1 MDNSLLIKNVLLDGE
16 KKTLLCRDGRFVS
29 LDAAPGAE
37 AARVIDAEGLAIL
50 PAFYNTHTHAAMTL
64 MRGYGDDRPLHE
76 WLEQWVWPYEDSL
89 GAKDIR
95 RGSEIA
101 IREMISTGTVF
112 FNDMYFFIDETID
125 LVKASGMR
133 AAIGVTLM
141 DNHPKALRDEKSA
154 LVRAWKDSERLL
166 LTVAPH
172 SVYTASKDTLQEAA
186 KLARENGRKIHI
198 HISETAKEVK
208 ECLAKT
214 GMTPVRY
221 LDSLELLGPDVIAA
235 HCVHVDKE
243 EWDILAER
251 GVTVSHCPC
260 SNMKLGSGRFPYEL
274 AIASGAR
281 ITLGTDGCSSNNH
294 LDMREEMKH
303 AIEQGQNFSAKYAD
317 NISIVMS
324 VRQALYFLPEA
335 IRIFEKEQPGVQ
347 ITPMFNYVHG
357 LEVFLKNEADIFF
370 ALTEQT
376 KHIPGITVH
385 KLFDSRIYL
394 IADINDPLA
403 AKNTIS
409 EEDIYGRTL
418 MVGGGSPE
426 ALRSV
431 QQRLIS
437 SGKISYFNSP
447 DHDSTLTN
455 VAAGKGICL
464 APGFLNDHS
473 GQFAWIP
480 FDCEECFHLVL
491 CTHKTDNR
499 KSLNTFIKTL
509 QKLYTD
515 AVAFPL

>member
-221 LDSLELLGPDVIAA
+221 LDSLGLLGPDVIAA

-281 ITLGTDGCSSNNH
+281 ITLGTDGCSSNNN
-294 LDMREEMKH
+294 LDMREEMKT
-303 AIEQGQNFSAKYAD
+303 AALLAKVTGDAALLSASQVLKWATRNGAEAFGYDAGEIARGRLAD
-317 NISIVMS
+317 AVLVDLGNPKMN
-324 VRQALYFLPEA
+324 PCH
-335 IRIFEKEQPGVQ
+335 
-347 ITPMFNYVHG
+347 N
-357 LEVFLKNEADIFF
+357 
-370 ALTEQT
+370 
-376 KHIPGITVH
+376 
-385 KLFDSRIYL
+385 
-394 IADINDPLA
+394 
-403 AKNTIS
+403 
-409 EEDIYGRTL
+409 
-418 MVGGGSPE
+418 
-426 ALRSV
+426 
-431 QQRLIS
+431 LIS
-437 SGKISYFNSP
+437 NWVYAADSSCIKYVICNGK
-447 DHDSTLTN
+447 
-455 VAAGKGICL
+455 
-464 APGFLNDHS
+464 
-473 GQFAWIP
+473 
-480 FDCEECFHLVL
+480 VL
-491 CTHKTDNR
+491 
-499 KSLNTFIKTL
+499 
-509 QKLYTD
+509 
-515 AVAFPL
+515 

>member
-95 RGSEIA
+95 HGSEIA

-221 LDSLELLGPDVIAA
+221 LDSLGLLGPDVIAA

-281 ITLGTDGCSSNNH
+281 ITLGTDGCSSNNN
-294 LDMREEMKH
+294 LDMREEMKTAALLAKVTGDAALLSAPQVLKWATRNGAEAFGYDAGEIARGRLAD
-303 AIEQGQNFSAKYAD
+303 AILVDLGNPKM
-317 NISIVMS
+317 N
-324 VRQALYFLPEA
+324 PCH
-335 IRIFEKEQPGVQ
+335 
-347 ITPMFNYVHG
+347 N
-357 LEVFLKNEADIFF
+357 
-370 ALTEQT
+370 
-376 KHIPGITVH
+376 
-385 KLFDSRIYL
+385 
-394 IADINDPLA
+394 
-403 AKNTIS
+403 
-409 EEDIYGRTL
+409 
-418 MVGGGSPE
+418 
-426 ALRSV
+426 
-431 QQRLIS
+431 LIS
-437 SGKISYFNSP
+437 NWVYAADSSSIKYVICNGK
-447 DHDSTLTN
+447 
-455 VAAGKGICL
+455 
-464 APGFLNDHS
+464 
-473 GQFAWIP
+473 
-480 FDCEECFHLVL
+480 VL
-491 CTHKTDNR
+491 
-499 KSLNTFIKTL
+499 
-509 QKLYTD
+509 
-515 AVAFPL
+515 

>member
-221 LDSLELLGPDVIAA
+221 LDSLGLLGPDVIAA

-281 ITLGTDGCSSNNH
+281 ITLGTDGCSSNNN
-294 LDMREEMKH
+294 LDMREEMKTAALLAKVTGDAALLSAPQVLKWATRNGAEAFGYDAGEIARGRLAD
-303 AIEQGQNFSAKYAD
+303 AILVDLGNPKM
-317 NISIVMS
+317 N
-324 VRQALYFLPEA
+324 PCH
-335 IRIFEKEQPGVQ
+335 
-347 ITPMFNYVHG
+347 N
-357 LEVFLKNEADIFF
+357 
-370 ALTEQT
+370 
-376 KHIPGITVH
+376 
-385 KLFDSRIYL
+385 
-394 IADINDPLA
+394 
-403 AKNTIS
+403 
-409 EEDIYGRTL
+409 
-418 MVGGGSPE
+418 
-426 ALRSV
+426 
-431 QQRLIS
+431 LIS
-437 SGKISYFNSP
+437 NWVYAADSSSIKYVICNGK
-447 DHDSTLTN
+447 
-455 VAAGKGICL
+455 
-464 APGFLNDHS
+464 
-473 GQFAWIP
+473 
-480 FDCEECFHLVL
+480 VL
-491 CTHKTDNR
+491 
-499 KSLNTFIKTL
+499 
-509 QKLYTD
+509 
-515 AVAFPL
+515 

>member
-1 MDNSLLIKNVLLDGE
+1 MDNSLLIKNVLLEGE

-221 LDSLELLGPDVIAA
+221 LDSLGLLGPDVIAA

-281 ITLGTDGCSSNNH
+281 ITLGTDGCSSNNN
-294 LDMREEMKH
+294 LDMREEMKTAALLAKVTGDAALLSASQVLKWATRNGAEAFGYDAGEIARGRLAD
-303 AIEQGQNFSAKYAD
+303 AILVDLGNPKM
-317 NISIVMS
+317 N
-324 VRQALYFLPEA
+324 PCH
-335 IRIFEKEQPGVQ
+335 
-347 ITPMFNYVHG
+347 N
-357 LEVFLKNEADIFF
+357 
-370 ALTEQT
+370 
-376 KHIPGITVH
+376 
-385 KLFDSRIYL
+385 
-394 IADINDPLA
+394 
-403 AKNTIS
+403 
-409 EEDIYGRTL
+409 
-418 MVGGGSPE
+418 
-426 ALRSV
+426 
-431 QQRLIS
+431 LIS
-437 SGKISYFNSP
+437 NWVYAADSSCIKYVICNGK
-447 DHDSTLTN
+447 
-455 VAAGKGICL
+455 
-464 APGFLNDHS
+464 
-473 GQFAWIP
+473 
-480 FDCEECFHLVL
+480 VL
-491 CTHKTDNR
+491 
-499 KSLNTFIKTL
+499 
-509 QKLYTD
+509 
-515 AVAFPL
+515 

>member
-154 LVRAWKDSERLL
+154 LVRAWQDSERLL

-221 LDSLELLGPDVIAA
+221 LDSLGLLGPDVIAA

-281 ITLGTDGCSSNNH
+281 ITLGTDGCSSNNN
-294 LDMREEMKH
+294 LDMREEMKTAALLAKVTGDADLLSAPQVLKWATRNGAEAFGYDAGEIARGRLAD
-303 AIEQGQNFSAKYAD
+303 AILVDLGNPKM
-317 NISIVMS
+317 N
-324 VRQALYFLPEA
+324 PCH
-335 IRIFEKEQPGVQ
+335 
-347 ITPMFNYVHG
+347 N
-357 LEVFLKNEADIFF
+357 
-370 ALTEQT
+370 
-376 KHIPGITVH
+376 
-385 KLFDSRIYL
+385 
-394 IADINDPLA
+394 
-403 AKNTIS
+403 
-409 EEDIYGRTL
+409 
-418 MVGGGSPE
+418 
-426 ALRSV
+426 
-431 QQRLIS
+431 LIS
-437 SGKISYFNSP
+437 NWVYAADSSCIKYVICNGK
-447 DHDSTLTN
+447 
-455 VAAGKGICL
+455 
-464 APGFLNDHS
+464 
-473 GQFAWIP
+473 
-480 FDCEECFHLVL
+480 VL
-491 CTHKTDNR
+491 
-499 KSLNTFIKTL
+499 
-509 QKLYTD
+509 
-515 AVAFPL
+515 

>member
-221 LDSLELLGPDVIAA
+221 LDSIGLLGPDVIAA

-281 ITLGTDGCSSNNH
+281 ITLGTDGCSSNNN
-294 LDMREEMKH
+294 LDMREEMKTAALLAKVTGDAALLSAPQVLKWATRNGAEAFGYDAGEIARGRLAD
-303 AIEQGQNFSAKYAD
+303 AILVDLGNPKM
-317 NISIVMS
+317 N
-324 VRQALYFLPEA
+324 PCH
-335 IRIFEKEQPGVQ
+335 
-347 ITPMFNYVHG
+347 N
-357 LEVFLKNEADIFF
+357 
-370 ALTEQT
+370 
-376 KHIPGITVH
+376 
-385 KLFDSRIYL
+385 
-394 IADINDPLA
+394 
-403 AKNTIS
+403 
-409 EEDIYGRTL
+409 
-418 MVGGGSPE
+418 
-426 ALRSV
+426 
-431 QQRLIS
+431 LIS
-437 SGKISYFNSP
+437 NWVYAADSSCIKYVICNGK
-447 DHDSTLTN
+447 
-455 VAAGKGICL
+455 
-464 APGFLNDHS
+464 
-473 GQFAWIP
+473 
-480 FDCEECFHLVL
+480 VL
-491 CTHKTDNR
+491 
-499 KSLNTFIKTL
+499 
-509 QKLYTD
+509 
-515 AVAFPL
+515 

>member
-76 WLEQWVWPYEDSL
+76 WLEQWIWPYEDSL

-221 LDSLELLGPDVIAA
+221 LDSLGLLGPDVIAA

-281 ITLGTDGCSSNNH
+281 ITLGTDGCSSNNN
-294 LDMREEMKH
+294 LDMREEMKTAALLAKVTGDAALLSAPQVLKWATRNGAEAFGYDAGEIARGRLAD
-303 AIEQGQNFSAKYAD
+303 AILVDLGNPKM
-317 NISIVMS
+317 N
-324 VRQALYFLPEA
+324 PCH
-335 IRIFEKEQPGVQ
+335 
-347 ITPMFNYVHG
+347 N
-357 LEVFLKNEADIFF
+357 
-370 ALTEQT
+370 
-376 KHIPGITVH
+376 
-385 KLFDSRIYL
+385 
-394 IADINDPLA
+394 
-403 AKNTIS
+403 
-409 EEDIYGRTL
+409 
-418 MVGGGSPE
+418 
-426 ALRSV
+426 
-431 QQRLIS
+431 LIS
-437 SGKISYFNSP
+437 NWVYAADSSCIKYVICNGK
-447 DHDSTLTN
+447 
-455 VAAGKGICL
+455 
-464 APGFLNDHS
+464 
-473 GQFAWIP
+473 
-480 FDCEECFHLVL
+480 VL
-491 CTHKTDNR
+491 
-499 KSLNTFIKTL
+499 
-509 QKLYTD
+509 
-515 AVAFPL
+515 

>member
-1 MDNSLLIKNVLLDGE
+1 MDNSLLITNVLLEGE

-29 LDAAPGAE
+29 LDAVPGAE

-221 LDSLELLGPDVIAA
+221 LDSLGLLGPDVIAA

-281 ITLGTDGCSSNNH
+281 ITLGTDGCSSNNN
-294 LDMREEMKH
+294 LDMREEMKT
-303 AIEQGQNFSAKYAD
+303 AALLAKVTGDAALLSASQVLKWATRNGAEAFGYDAGEIARGRLAD
-317 NISIVMS
+317 AVLVDLGNPKMN
-324 VRQALYFLPEA
+324 PCH
-335 IRIFEKEQPGVQ
+335 
-347 ITPMFNYVHG
+347 N
-357 LEVFLKNEADIFF
+357 
-370 ALTEQT
+370 
-376 KHIPGITVH
+376 
-385 KLFDSRIYL
+385 
-394 IADINDPLA
+394 
-403 AKNTIS
+403 
-409 EEDIYGRTL
+409 
-418 MVGGGSPE
+418 
-426 ALRSV
+426 
-431 QQRLIS
+431 LIS
-437 SGKISYFNSP
+437 NWVYAADSSCIKYVICNGK
-447 DHDSTLTN
+447 
-455 VAAGKGICL
+455 
-464 APGFLNDHS
+464 
-473 GQFAWIP
+473 
-480 FDCEECFHLVL
+480 VL
-491 CTHKTDNR
+491 
-499 KSLNTFIKTL
+499 
-509 QKLYTD
+509 
-515 AVAFPL
+515 

>member
-221 LDSLELLGPDVIAA
+221 LDSLGLLGPDVIAA

-281 ITLGTDGCSSNNH
+281 ITLGTDGCSSNNN
-294 LDMREEMKH
+294 LDMREEMKTAALLAKVTGDAALLSAPQVLKWATRNGAEAFGYDAGEITRGRLAD
-303 AIEQGQNFSAKYAD
+303 AILVDLGNPKM
-317 NISIVMS
+317 N
-324 VRQALYFLPEA
+324 PCH
-335 IRIFEKEQPGVQ
+335 
-347 ITPMFNYVHG
+347 N
-357 LEVFLKNEADIFF
+357 
-370 ALTEQT
+370 
-376 KHIPGITVH
+376 
-385 KLFDSRIYL
+385 
-394 IADINDPLA
+394 
-403 AKNTIS
+403 
-409 EEDIYGRTL
+409 
-418 MVGGGSPE
+418 
-426 ALRSV
+426 
-431 QQRLIS
+431 LIS
-437 SGKISYFNSP
+437 NWVYAADSSCIKYVICNGK
-447 DHDSTLTN
+447 
-455 VAAGKGICL
+455 
-464 APGFLNDHS
+464 
-473 GQFAWIP
+473 
-480 FDCEECFHLVL
+480 VL
-491 CTHKTDNR
+491 
-499 KSLNTFIKTL
+499 
-509 QKLYTD
+509 
-515 AVAFPL
+515 

>member
-37 AARVIDAEGLAIL
+37 AAKVIDAEGLAIL

-221 LDSLELLGPDVIAA
+221 LDSLGLLGPDVIAA

-281 ITLGTDGCSSNNH
+281 ITLGTDGCSSNNN
-294 LDMREEMKH
+294 LDMREEMKT
-303 AIEQGQNFSAKYAD
+303 AALLAKVTGDAALLSAPQVLKWATRNGAEAFGYDAGEIARGRLAD
-317 NISIVMS
+317 AVLVDLGNPKMN
-324 VRQALYFLPEA
+324 PCH
-335 IRIFEKEQPGVQ
+335 
-347 ITPMFNYVHG
+347 N
-357 LEVFLKNEADIFF
+357 
-370 ALTEQT
+370 
-376 KHIPGITVH
+376 
-385 KLFDSRIYL
+385 
-394 IADINDPLA
+394 
-403 AKNTIS
+403 
-409 EEDIYGRTL
+409 
-418 MVGGGSPE
+418 
-426 ALRSV
+426 
-431 QQRLIS
+431 LIS
-437 SGKISYFNSP
+437 NWVYAADSSCIKYVICNGK
-447 DHDSTLTN
+447 
-455 VAAGKGICL
+455 
-464 APGFLNDHS
+464 
-473 GQFAWIP
+473 
-480 FDCEECFHLVL
+480 VL
-491 CTHKTDNR
+491 
-499 KSLNTFIKTL
+499 
-509 QKLYTD
+509 
-515 AVAFPL
+515 

>member
-112 FNDMYFFIDETID
+112 FNDMYFFIDETIE

-221 LDSLELLGPDVIAA
+221 LDSLGLLGPDVIAA

-281 ITLGTDGCSSNNH
+281 ITLGTDGCSSNNN
-294 LDMREEMKH
+294 LDMREEMKT
-303 AIEQGQNFSAKYAD
+303 AALLAKVTGDAALLSASQVLKWATRNGAEAFGYDAGEIARGRLAD
-317 NISIVMS
+317 AVLVDLGNPKMN
-324 VRQALYFLPEA
+324 PCH
-335 IRIFEKEQPGVQ
+335 
-347 ITPMFNYVHG
+347 N
-357 LEVFLKNEADIFF
+357 
-370 ALTEQT
+370 
-376 KHIPGITVH
+376 
-385 KLFDSRIYL
+385 
-394 IADINDPLA
+394 
-403 AKNTIS
+403 
-409 EEDIYGRTL
+409 
-418 MVGGGSPE
+418 
-426 ALRSV
+426 
-431 QQRLIS
+431 LIS
-437 SGKISYFNSP
+437 NWVYAADSSCIKYVICNGK
-447 DHDSTLTN
+447 
-455 VAAGKGICL
+455 
-464 APGFLNDHS
+464 
-473 GQFAWIP
+473 
-480 FDCEECFHLVL
+480 VL
-491 CTHKTDNR
+491 
-499 KSLNTFIKTL
+499 
-509 QKLYTD
+509 
-515 AVAFPL
+515 

>member
-37 AARVIDAEGLAIL
+37 AAMVIDAEGLAIL

-221 LDSLELLGPDVIAA
+221 LDSLGLLGPDVIAA

-281 ITLGTDGCSSNNH
+281 ITLGTDGCSSNNN
-294 LDMREEMKH
+294 LDMREEMKTAALLAKVTGDAALLSAPQVLKWATRNGAEAFGYDAGEIARGRLAD
-303 AIEQGQNFSAKYAD
+303 AILVDLGNPKM
-317 NISIVMS
+317 N
-324 VRQALYFLPEA
+324 PCH
-335 IRIFEKEQPGVQ
+335 
-347 ITPMFNYVHG
+347 N
-357 LEVFLKNEADIFF
+357 
-370 ALTEQT
+370 
-376 KHIPGITVH
+376 
-385 KLFDSRIYL
+385 
-394 IADINDPLA
+394 
-403 AKNTIS
+403 
-409 EEDIYGRTL
+409 
-418 MVGGGSPE
+418 
-426 ALRSV
+426 
-431 QQRLIS
+431 LIS
-437 SGKISYFNSP
+437 NWVYAADSSCIKYVICNGK
-447 DHDSTLTN
+447 
-455 VAAGKGICL
+455 
-464 APGFLNDHS
+464 
-473 GQFAWIP
+473 
-480 FDCEECFHLVL
+480 VL
-491 CTHKTDNR
+491 
-499 KSLNTFIKTL
+499 
-509 QKLYTD
+509 
-515 AVAFPL
+515 

>member
-112 FNDMYFFIDETID
+112 FNDMYFFIDETIE

-221 LDSLELLGPDVIAA
+221 LDSLGLLGPDVIAA

-281 ITLGTDGCSSNNH
+281 ITLGTDGCSSNNN
-294 LDMREEMKH
+294 LDMREEMKT
-303 AIEQGQNFSAKYAD
+303 AALLAKVTGDAALLSAPQVLKWATRNGAEAFGYDAGEIARGRLAD
-317 NISIVMS
+317 AVLVDLGNPKMN
-324 VRQALYFLPEA
+324 PCH
-335 IRIFEKEQPGVQ
+335 
-347 ITPMFNYVHG
+347 N
-357 LEVFLKNEADIFF
+357 
-370 ALTEQT
+370 
-376 KHIPGITVH
+376 
-385 KLFDSRIYL
+385 
-394 IADINDPLA
+394 
-403 AKNTIS
+403 
-409 EEDIYGRTL
+409 
-418 MVGGGSPE
+418 
-426 ALRSV
+426 
-431 QQRLIS
+431 LIS
-437 SGKISYFNSP
+437 NWVYAADSSCIKYVICNGK
-447 DHDSTLTN
+447 
-455 VAAGKGICL
+455 
-464 APGFLNDHS
+464 
-473 GQFAWIP
+473 
-480 FDCEECFHLVL
+480 VL
-491 CTHKTDNR
+491 
-499 KSLNTFIKTL
+499 
-509 QKLYTD
+509 
-515 AVAFPL
+515 

>member
-221 LDSLELLGPDVIAA
+221 LDSLGLLGPDVIAA

-281 ITLGTDGCSSNNH
+281 ITLGTDGCSSNNN
-294 LDMREEMKH
+294 LDMREEMKTAALLAKVTGDADLLSAPQVLKWATRNGAEAFGYDAGEIARGRLAD
-303 AIEQGQNFSAKYAD
+303 AILVDLGNPKM
-317 NISIVMS
+317 N
-324 VRQALYFLPEA
+324 PCH
-335 IRIFEKEQPGVQ
+335 
-347 ITPMFNYVHG
+347 N
-357 LEVFLKNEADIFF
+357 
-370 ALTEQT
+370 
-376 KHIPGITVH
+376 
-385 KLFDSRIYL
+385 
-394 IADINDPLA
+394 
-403 AKNTIS
+403 
-409 EEDIYGRTL
+409 
-418 MVGGGSPE
+418 
-426 ALRSV
+426 
-431 QQRLIS
+431 LIS
-437 SGKISYFNSP
+437 NWVYAADSSCIKYVICNGK
-447 DHDSTLTN
+447 
-455 VAAGKGICL
+455 
-464 APGFLNDHS
+464 
-473 GQFAWIP
+473 
-480 FDCEECFHLVL
+480 VL
-491 CTHKTDNR
+491 
-499 KSLNTFIKTL
+499 
-509 QKLYTD
+509 
-515 AVAFPL
+515 

>member
-29 LDAAPGAE
+29 LDAAPGAG

-221 LDSLELLGPDVIAA
+221 LDSLGLLGPDVIAA

-281 ITLGTDGCSSNNH
+281 ITLGTDGCSSNNN
-294 LDMREEMKH
+294 LDMREEMKTAALLAKVTGDAALLSAPQVLKWATRNGAEAFGYDAGEIARGRLAD
-303 AIEQGQNFSAKYAD
+303 AILVDLGNPKM
-317 NISIVMS
+317 N
-324 VRQALYFLPEA
+324 PCH
-335 IRIFEKEQPGVQ
+335 
-347 ITPMFNYVHG
+347 N
-357 LEVFLKNEADIFF
+357 
-370 ALTEQT
+370 
-376 KHIPGITVH
+376 
-385 KLFDSRIYL
+385 
-394 IADINDPLA
+394 
-403 AKNTIS
+403 
-409 EEDIYGRTL
+409 
-418 MVGGGSPE
+418 
-426 ALRSV
+426 
-431 QQRLIS
+431 LIS
-437 SGKISYFNSP
+437 NWVYAADSSCIKYVICNGK
-447 DHDSTLTN
+447 
-455 VAAGKGICL
+455 
-464 APGFLNDHS
+464 
-473 GQFAWIP
+473 
-480 FDCEECFHLVL
+480 VL
-491 CTHKTDNR
+491 
-499 KSLNTFIKTL
+499 
-509 QKLYTD
+509 
-515 AVAFPL
+515 

>member
-221 LDSLELLGPDVIAA
+221 LDSLGLLGPDVIAA

-281 ITLGTDGCSSNNH
+281 ITLGTDGCSSNNN
-294 LDMREEMKH
+294 LDMREEMKT
-303 AIEQGQNFSAKYAD
+303 AALLAKVTGDAALLSAPQVLKWATRNGAEAFGYDAGEIARGRLAD
-317 NISIVMS
+317 AVLVDLGNPKMN
-324 VRQALYFLPEA
+324 PCH
-335 IRIFEKEQPGVQ
+335 
-347 ITPMFNYVHG
+347 N
-357 LEVFLKNEADIFF
+357 
-370 ALTEQT
+370 
-376 KHIPGITVH
+376 
-385 KLFDSRIYL
+385 
-394 IADINDPLA
+394 
-403 AKNTIS
+403 
-409 EEDIYGRTL
+409 
-418 MVGGGSPE
+418 
-426 ALRSV
+426 
-431 QQRLIS
+431 LIS
-437 SGKISYFNSP
+437 NWVYAADSSCIKYVICNGK
-447 DHDSTLTN
+447 
-455 VAAGKGICL
+455 
-464 APGFLNDHS
+464 
-473 GQFAWIP
+473 
-480 FDCEECFHLVL
+480 VL
-491 CTHKTDNR
+491 
-499 KSLNTFIKTL
+499 
-509 QKLYTD
+509 
-515 AVAFPL
+515 